1 MNFYNTEENSNKKDF
16 VITFATLII
25 GVGFFSG
32 RLELVLVNFGFVTL
46 NLFDISIVVLM
57 FLFLSIYLYA
67 IDYARY
73 GLNFIAGWK
82 IFKALRRVAD
92 ISYLV
97 FLALPLLILLFWF
110 LAFLFNKIPI
120 TYIQKYLKIAATV
133 WSSSIFSGL
142 IYFLFKKLIKKDK
155 IIRNDISR
163 QASVSLLE
171 INKLVSKKDWRLV
184 VIESFRLIE
193 LMFKDKAEEMGIE
206 ANHFPFPQQLR
217 VFLKKGFITEDQF
230 YKIYKAREI
239 RNKAMHSIKNITEK
253 EALNLV
259 DIVVDISKNLTYATF
274 ASSPYEEK
282 VFNALLKIFPKHHI
296 FHQLGIGDNK
306 RTDFIADGPDYR
318 YLIEVKDSKSK
329 PCITKAITKLELLLN
344 SNSERGL
351 LVVPSRLKVKV
362 EKPNVRVVYFDVKN
376 GRFFNLNEIMSWVY
390 GEN

>member
-16 VITFATLII
+16 VITFAALII
-25 GVGFFSG
+25 GVGFFSS
-32 RLELVLVNFGFVTL
+32 RLELVLVNFGFMTL
-46 NLFDISIVVLM
+46 NLFDISIVVLV

-73 GLNFIAGWK
+73 GLNSMAGWK
-82 IFKALRRVAD
+82 IFKALRRIAD

-97 FLALPLLILLFWF
+97 FLVLPLLILLFWF

-120 TYIQKYLKIAATV
+120 AYIQKYLKVGAIV

-142 IYFLFKKLIKKDK
+142 IYFLFIKLIKKDK

-163 QASVSLLE
+163 QASISLLE
-171 INKLVSKKDWRLV
+171 INKLVTKRDWRLV

-206 ANHFPFPQQLR
+206 TNHFPFIQQLR
-217 VFLKKGFITEDQF
+217 VFLKKDFITEDQF

-239 RNKAMHSIKNITEK
+239 RNKAVHSIESITEK
-253 EALNLV
+253 EALSLV
-259 DIVVDISKNLTYATF
+259 DIVVDISKNLTSATF

-296 FHQLGIGDNK
+296 FHQFGIGDNK
-306 RTDFIADGPDYR
+306 RSDFIADGPNYR
-318 YLIEVKDSKSK
+318 YFIEVKDSKSK
-329 PCITKAITKLELLLN
+329 PYITKAITKLELLLN
-344 SNSERGL
+344 NSSERGL
-351 LVVPSRLKVKV
+351 LAVPSRLKVKID
-362 EKPNVRVVYFDVKN
+362 KPNIRIAYFDVEN
-376 GRFFNLNEIMSWVY
+376 GRFSNLNEIMSWVY